1 MRRLSRSR
9 LTRRADATDRRLP
22 LPSAEGYLVT
32 VRTTLLAFT
41 LALAACG
48 RADRSETP
56 ARSATASLSVA
67 RGPDHLVLRVPRTGG
82 EARVFAYPRLDT
94 VLWRAT
100 SAPAPDR
107 VLAFDEEAGS
117 IAYVDIKGAPTRIDF
132 RQGIAERTSKSR
144 LVGLA
149 SSDGSNVFGIATD
162 GAVERTGP
170 SGPWRWKPPRAARAV
185 FPQSDATLLVLGDQQ
200 DGSVVWRVRPPATKI
215 VDSVPLTKVDRALRT
230 QVGDRLYLGS
240 GSELTGVRTRTMQRT
255 TAIGFDDAI
264 ELLEATPS
272 GDRVFVVTR
281 AGTSVEVVDRYR
293 EAISGRIDVG
303 RHVAVLRVD
312 HLGRYLLAKPEG
324 TDSALVIALG
334 TNRVIGAVAT
344 SWRDDLPFVAP
355 DGGIALAQGA
365 DVVIVDGETLRPVT
379 RVKAGAADFW
389 YAFRWTGFRPRDAR
403 LDKPVD
409 FGRGQAD
416 SAAALG
422 DSSAKR
428 LVSGDSSTPPVAPTP
443 ATAPTTRDT
452 AVRRPAIAEFTVSFA
467 ALLVADRARE
477 LAARI
482 HVGSENA
489 RVVAAQRDGSTIYR
503 VVLGPYATRDEA
515 ERIGRASRQTYWV
528 YEGGP

>member
-1 MRRLSRSR
+1 M
-9 LTRRADATDRRLP
+9 
-22 LPSAEGYLVT
+22 T
-32 VRTTLLAFT
+32 VRTTLLACT

-48 RADRSETP
+48 RGEHQDTP
-56 ARSATASLSVA
+56 VKPTTASLSTA
-67 RGPDHLVLRVPRTGG
+67 RGPDHLVLRVPRAGG
-82 EARVFAYPRLDT
+82 DARVYAYPRLDT
-94 VLWRAT
+94 VLWSQS

-117 IAYVDIKGAPTRIDF
+117 IAYVDTKGSPARIDF
-132 RQGIAERTSKSR
+132 RQGVAERISKAK

-149 SSDGSNVFGIATD
+149 SSDGSNVFGIAAD

-170 SGPWRWKPPRAARAV
+170 SGAWRWKPPRTARAV
-185 FPQSDATLLVLGDQQ
+185 FPQPDATLLVLGDQQ
-200 DGSVVWRVRPPATKI
+200 EGSVVWRVRPPAMKI

-255 TAIGFDDAI
+255 TAIGFTDVV

-312 HLGRYLLAKPEG
+312 PLGRYLLARPEG

-344 SWRDDLPFVAP
+344 SWRDDLPFVGP

-403 LDKPVD
+403 LDKPVN
-409 FGRGQAD
+409 FGGDAKD
-416 SAAALG
+416 SAASVG
-422 DSSAKR
+422 DSAALRSVR
-428 LVSGDSSTPPVAPTP
+428 GDSAAPPAPTP
-443 ATAPTTRDT
+443 AAPPSRDTTTRRPP
-452 AVRRPAIAEFTVSFA
+452 AVSGFTVSFA
-467 ALLVADRARE
+467 ALLVQDRAKE
-477 LAARI
+477 LAARV
-482 HVGSENA
+482 HVGNESA
-489 RVVAAQRDGSTIYR
+489 RVVTAVRDGSAIYR
-503 VVLGPYATRDEA
+503 VVLGPYATREEA
-515 ERIGRASRQTYWV
+515 ERIGKESHQSYWV